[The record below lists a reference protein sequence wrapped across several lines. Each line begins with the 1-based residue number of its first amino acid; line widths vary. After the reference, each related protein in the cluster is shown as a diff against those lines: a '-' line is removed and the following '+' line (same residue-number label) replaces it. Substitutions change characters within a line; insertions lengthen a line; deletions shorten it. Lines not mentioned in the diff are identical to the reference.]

1 MKNVI
6 WWVGIINPEHKEK
19 YGGYDYFE
27 YSKKTW
33 EYWCEKN
40 DCILYVYD
48 KPSNEKTGM
57 EYRVTWQ

>member
-6 WWVGIINPEHKEK
+6 WWVGIVNPEHKEK

-33 EYWCEKN
+33 EYWSK
-40 DCILYVYD
+40 
-48 KPSNEKTGM
+48 KK
-57 EYRVTWQ
+57 

>member
-6 WWVGIINPEHKEK
+6 WWVGILNPEHKEK

-33 EYWCEKN
+33 SIGVKKMIVISFTLIN
-40 DCILYVYD
+40 
-48 KPSNEKTGM
+48 
-57 EYRVTWQ
+57 Q